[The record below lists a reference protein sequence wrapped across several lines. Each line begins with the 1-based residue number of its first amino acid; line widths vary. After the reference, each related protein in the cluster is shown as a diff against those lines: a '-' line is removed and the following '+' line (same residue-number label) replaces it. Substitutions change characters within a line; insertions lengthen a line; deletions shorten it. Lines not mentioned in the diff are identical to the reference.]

1 MAQICAR
8 LLPLRAGLVSLLA
21 RGRHLRRRAAG
32 RRLQPHE
39 LEPQLR
45 ESLFG
50 VASLRFHRAR
60 LVRVRVRLVRLRGVS
75 LTRTL
80 KLTLTSARLFL
91 RGIGR
96 RLRRSRFELT
106 WLGLGIGLG

>member
-8 LLPLRAGLVSLLA
+8 VLPLRLPLRAGLVSLLA

-45 ESLFG
+45 ERLFG
-50 VASLRFHRAR
+50 VARLRLQRAR
-60 LVRVRVRLVRLRGVS
+60 LVRVRVSLVRVRGVS

-80 KLTLTSARLFL
+80 KLTLTSARLGL
-91 RGIGR
+91 RGLGR

-106 WLGLGIGLG
+106 C